1 MPIIRKYY
9 SSQQL
14 GWLGRKVHCS
24 QAMPAVLASLRS
36 IAQISSLRD
45 AKGERL

>member
-1 MPIIRKYY
+1 MPTIRKYY

-24 QAMPAVLASLRS
+24 QAIAPLLKFPLRKLGV
-36 IAQISSLRD
+36 AR
-45 AKGERL
+45 RRHRF